1 MFRTLATTS
10 AERDT
15 LLRLHPAELAV
26 LLETAWNQR
35 RRHAAGSPPATPD
48 LGHPDNR
55 SAIPGLGL
63 PVPKVVETPP
73 GGTPQDR
80 ITPFLTKLGSLSTP
94 PVNGGPIQGVV
105 WPHLIYAYMI
115 ENTRIFEIFR
125 RVIRELVHGEKLGA
139 PNGDAVEWIRTTE
152 EFLYRD
158 PPPFLIQTINSDIRS
173 DMGATRRNAYQ
184 RMFGMDLNHGTDDN
198 SPYAYTRASN
208 ANSEFVST
216 FEELLREVW
225 IGITYANSQTGANPT
240 DASKI
245 AELAQ
250 NLRNMLTSRRQTGN
264 LSREEFV
271 AVSMMSW
278 LHLTISGPSPIAG
291 SLRADTTSPEEILFK
306 IASQVGLPAHAHSNA
321 YFRIAD
327 PLAGVLTLIETNTV
341 EDATAARAL
350 FDEGVDPALPGTMG
364 TIITHWS
371 TITGRD
377 MKAGKVATS

>member
-115 ENTRIFEIFR
+115 ENTGIYEVFR
-125 RVIRELVHGEKLGA
+125 RVLHEFLHGERLGVPTA
-139 PNGDAVEWIRTTE
+139 AAQHWLRITE
-152 EFLYRD
+152 ALFYRD
-158 PPPFLIQTINSDIRS
+158 PLPLSIIDITSHVRP
-173 DMGATRRNAYQ
+173 DLRATRRNAYW
-184 RMFGMDLNHGTDDN
+184 RMFGMDLNHGGEGGQ
-198 SPYAYTRASN
+198 PYPYVKAETHN
-208 ANSEFVST
+208 NEFVT
-216 FEELLREVW
+216 TLEELLREVW
-225 IGITYANSQTGANPT
+225 VAITNVGNQSGVNPT
-240 DASKI
+240 DRGKI
-245 AELAQ
+245 ETLVAALH
-250 NLRNMLTSRRQTGN
+250 NMLVSRRVYGN

-271 AVSMMSW
+271 AVTTMSW
-278 LHLTISGPSPIAG
+278 FHVSMQADLPIIQ
-291 SLRADTTSPEEILFK
+291 SLRAEAASPEQRLFK
-306 IASQVGLPAHAHSNA
+306 VAERVGLPAHGLSKS
-321 YFRIAD
+321 YFDLAD
-327 PLAGVLTLIETNTV
+327 PLSQVLVQIE
-341 EDATAARAL
+341 EDPVAIVPGLLVQGDLQTAMS
-350 FDEGVDPALPGTMG
+350 G
-364 TIITHWS
+364 IITHWS
-371 TITGRD
+371 IVTGRD
-377 MKAGKVATS
+377 MKARKVAAS